1 MAAPL
6 KYKSFRFY
14 EGSHR
19 PISIGHN
26 FDGKNSFFSG
36 MVEPMASICIFV
48 SPLPHGKEYIN
59 PLKMKTVKVIDK
71 EFGLYIPQEKI
82 EANIQNVADQINK
95 DLEGMNPLFLVV
107 LNGAFMFASEL
118 FKRLTI
124 PCEISFVKL
133 SSYAG
138 TETTNVIRELIGLD
152 HPLNGRHVV
161 IVEDIVDTGHT
172 LRYTT
177 QKLRDLKAAD
187 VRIATLFFKPNNF
200 QYTYPIDYIG
210 MEIGNEFIVGYGLDY
225 DQQGRNLPDIYKIIE
240 P

>member
-1 MAAPL
+1 
-6 KYKSFRFY
+6 
-14 EGSHR
+14 
-19 PISIGHN
+19 
-26 FDGKNSFFSG
+26 
-36 MVEPMASICIFV
+36 
-48 SPLPHGKEYIN
+48 
-59 PLKMKTVKVIDK
+59 MKTVKVLDK
-71 EFGLYIPQEKI
+71 EFGLYIPQAKI
-82 EANIQNVADQINK
+82 EANIQNVADQINR

-138 TETTNVIRELIGLD
+138 TETTNVVRELIGLD

-187 VRIATLFFKPNNF
+187 VRIASNTPTPSTTKAWTSATSSSWDMDWIMTNR
-200 QYTYPIDYIG
+200 G
-210 MEIGNEFIVGYGLDY
+210 EICRIFIKSLSRKLKAVSHKLPPTPRQAYGLRLKAY
-225 DQQGRNLPDIYKIIE
+225 S
-240 P
+240 

>member
-1 MAAPL
+1 MVI
-6 KYKSFRFY
+6 
-14 EGSHR
+14 
-19 PISIGHN
+19 PIT
-26 FDGKNSFFSG
+26 
-36 MVEPMASICIFV
+36 SICIFV
-48 SPLPHGKEYIN
+48 TPYPHRREHFN
-59 PLKMKTVKVIDK
+59 PLKMKTVKVLDK
-71 EFGLYIPQEKI
+71 EFGLYIPQAKI
-82 EANIQNVADQINK
+82 EASIQTVA
-95 DLEGMNPLFLVV
+95 EGMNPLFLVV

-118 FKRLTI
+118 FKRVTI

-133 SSYAG
+133 SSYSG

-152 HPLNGRHVV
+152 HPLNSRHVV

-187 VRIATLFFKPNNF
+187 VRIATLFFKPDNF

-240 P
+240 